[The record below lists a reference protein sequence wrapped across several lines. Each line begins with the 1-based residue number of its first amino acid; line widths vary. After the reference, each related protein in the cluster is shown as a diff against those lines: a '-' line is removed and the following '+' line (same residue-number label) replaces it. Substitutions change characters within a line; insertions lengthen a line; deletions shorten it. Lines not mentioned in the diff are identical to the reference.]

1 MDSKMMV
8 YILKRLL
15 LAIVTIWLI
24 VTITFF
30 AMKAIPGGP
39 FLSEKAVTQEVT
51 DALNAKYGL
60 DQPLMT
66 QYFTYLKGI
75 LQFDFGPS
83 LKSRGRDVIDIIS
96 EGFKVSG
103 KLGIIAAGFAIG
115 FGVTFGSI
123 AAIKRNKL
131 IDNTI
136 MVTTTAFVAMPSF
149 VIGSFL
155 LIMFCVY
162 WQIFPANGSLPGGMV
177 LPTIAL
183 ALYPM
188 AYITRLTRSSMLDVL
203 QQDYIRTARSKGVS
217 NFLLIFKHSLKN
229 ALIPVITYIG
239 PMIAYILTG
248 SFVVEKIFSVPGLG
262 RAFITA
268 ITNRDYPLIM
278 GTTIFL
284 ATMVVLMNLVSDI
297 LYKVVD
303 PRIDF
308 S

>member
-8 YILKRLL
+8 YVIKRLL
-15 LAIVTIWLI
+15 LSVVTIWLI
-24 VTITFF
+24 ITITFF
-30 AMKAIPGGP
+30 VMNAIPGGP
-39 FLSEKAVTQEVT
+39 FLSERAVTQDVI

-60 DQPLMT
+60 DKPIMT
-66 QYFTYLKGI
+66 QYFTYLQDI
-75 LQFDFGPS
+75 VQFDFGPS
-83 LKSRGRDVIDIIS
+83 LKSRGRDVIDIIA
-96 EGFKVSG
+96 EGFVVSG
-103 KLGIIAAGFAIG
+103 KLGIIAAGLAIG

-123 AAIKRNKL
+123 AAINRNKF
-131 IDNTI
+131 IDSTI
-136 MVTTTAFVAMPSF
+136 MVSTTAFVAMPSF

-155 LIMFCVY
+155 LIVFCVY
-162 WQIFPANGSLPGGMV
+162 WQVFPANGSLPGGMF

-203 QQDYIRTARSKGVS
+203 QQDYIRTARAKGVS
-217 NFLLIFKHSLKN
+217 HFLLIFKHALKN

-262 RAFITA
+262 RTFINC
-268 ITNRDYPLIM
+268 ITNRDYPVIM

-297 LYKVVD
+297 LYKAVD

>member
-1 MDSKMMV
+1 MDSKTIV

-15 LAIVTIWLI
+15 LSVITVWLI
-24 VTITFF
+24 ITITFF
-30 AMKAIPGGP
+30 VMKAIPGGP
-39 FLSEKAVTQEVT
+39 FLSEKAVTKEVT

-60 DQPLMT
+60 DKPLMT

-75 LQFDFGPS
+75 LRFDFGPS
-83 LKSRGRDVIDIIS
+83 LKSRGRSVVDIIV

-103 KLGIIAAGFAIG
+103 KLGIIAAGLAIT
-115 FGVTFGSI
+115 FGVTLGSI
-123 AAIKRNKL
+123 AAINRNKA
-131 IDNTI
+131 IDNAI
-136 MVTTTAFVAMPSF
+136 MVTTSAFVAMPSF

-155 LIMFCVY
+155 LIVFCVN
-162 WQIFPANGSLPGGMV
+162 WQIFPANGSLPGGMF
-177 LPTIAL
+177 LPTFAL

-217 NFLLIFKHSLKN
+217 NFMLIFKHALKN

-248 SFVVEKIFSVPGLG
+248 SFVIEKIFSVPGLG
-262 RAFITA
+262 RAFINC
-268 ITNRDYPLIM
+268 ITNRDYPVIM

-308 S
+308 D

>member
-1 MDSKMMV
+1 MDSKMAAYV
-8 YILKRLL
+8 IKRLL
-15 LAIVTIWLI
+15 LSVVTIWFI
-24 VTITFF
+24 ITITFF
-30 AMKAIPGGP
+30 VMKAIPGGP
-39 FLSEKAVTQEVT
+39 FLSERAVTQEVT
-51 DALNAKYGL
+51 DALNEKYGL
-60 DQPLMT
+60 DKPIMT

-75 LQFDFGPS
+75 IQFDFGPS
-83 LKSRGRDVIDIIS
+83 IKSRGRDVIDIIG
-96 EGFKVSG
+96 EGFAVSG
-103 KLGIIAAGFAIG
+103 KLGIIAAGLAIG

-123 AAIKRNKL
+123 AAINRNKI

-136 MVTTTAFVAMPSF
+136 MVSTTAFVAMPSF

-155 LIMFCVY
+155 LIVFCVY
-162 WQIFPANGSLPGGMV
+162 WQVFPANGSLPGGMF

-203 QQDYIRTARSKGVS
+203 QQDYIRTARAKGVS
-217 NFLLIFKHSLKN
+217 HFLLIFKHALKN

-262 RAFITA
+262 RTFINC
-268 ITNRDYPLIM
+268 ITNRDYPVIM

>member
-1 MDSKMMV
+1 MDSKMMA
-8 YILKRLL
+8 YIFKRLL
-15 LAIVTIWLI
+15 LAVVTIWLI

-30 AMKAIPGGP
+30 VMKAIPGGP
-39 FLSEKAVTQEVT
+39 FLSEKAVSQEVT

-60 DQPLMT
+60 DKPLLT
-66 QYFTYLKGI
+66 QYFTYLNGI
-75 LQFDFGPS
+75 IHFDLGPS
-83 LKSRGRDVIDIIS
+83 LKSRGRDVIDIIA

-103 KLGIIAAGFAIG
+103 KLGITAAGIAIV
-115 FGVTFGSI
+115 FGITFGSI
-123 AAIKRNKL
+123 AAINRNKI
-131 IDNTI
+131 IDETI
-136 MVTTTAFVAMPSF
+136 MVSTTAFVAMPSF

-155 LIMFCVY
+155 LITFCVI
-162 WQIFPANGSLPGGMV
+162 WQVFPANGSLPGGMF

-203 QQDYIRTARSKGVS
+203 QQDYIRTARAKGVS
-217 NFLLIFKHSLKN
+217 YFLLIFKHSLKN

-262 RAFITA
+262 RAFINC
-268 ITNRDYPLIM
+268 ITNRDYPVIM

-284 ATMVVLMNLVSDI
+284 ATLVVLMNLVSDI